1 MPLALVSLFFFFF
14 AFNSSSS
21 SSSVCNY
28 RHYLI
33 WTFLNF
39 AIGISFGDLGAENNS
54 TGRSS
59 SSTTLILS
67 TVTTSTST
75 TTTST
80 PSPSTQSGHLIVSKC
95 VRTIFLHT
103 YIAISLIPSSSLFS
117 SHTTTFFLRFFFVRS
132 GERLLLLSLLE
143 SQIKL
148 PHRSINGFIYKI
160 DKVTGG

>member
-1 MPLALVSLFFFFF
+1 MRYFCFLTNMPLALVLVFFLV
-14 AFNSSSS
+14 AFNSSSSS

-103 YIAISLIPSSSLFS
+103 YQLDSFFLSFPN
-117 SHTTTFFLRFFFVRS
+117 TTFFFPSFLRS
-132 GERLLLLSLLE
+132 ST
-143 SQIKL
+143 SSNPK
-148 PHRSINGFIYKI
+148 
-160 DKVTGG
+160 